1 MFEKL
6 IQSVCISKTAFAKH
20 LKRNKATEQQLI
32 VLTRLQLK
40 KQETK
45 GWIHWPKNRHFAI
58 WDAQ

>member
-32 VLTRLQLK
+32 VLMSLQLK
-40 KQETK
+40 KQET
-45 GWIHWPKNRHFAI
+45 GLDSLA
-58 WDAQ
+58 